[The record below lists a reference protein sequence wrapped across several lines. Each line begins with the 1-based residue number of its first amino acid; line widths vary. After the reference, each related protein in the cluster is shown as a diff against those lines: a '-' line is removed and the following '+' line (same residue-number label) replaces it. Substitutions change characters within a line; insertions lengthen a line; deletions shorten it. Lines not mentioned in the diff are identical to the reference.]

1 MRNMSSNQAK
11 KDSIWK
17 RILACRELYLMLLLP
32 VESYILFL
40 YTPMYGIMIAFK
52 DYRAARGIWGSE
64 WIGLEHFKRFFSSFY
79 FGRIVGNTL
88 TINILSLLFGFP
100 FPIFLA
106 LLLGELRNG
115 KFRKVLQ
122 NVAYIPHFLSAVIV
136 VSIMQLILNPNT
148 GVYNMIRQWF
158 GLPVTNYFASVG
170 AFKPMYIISGI
181 WQNMGW
187 DAILYIAALAGID
200 TTLYEA
206 ASIDG
211 AGRLQ
216 KIWHISLP
224 GISSTIT
231 IMLLLRCGQIMN
243 IGYEKVLLMQ
253 NSLNQASSDVIS
265 TYVYRVGILEGN
277 FDYSTAISL
286 FNSVCNILLLL
297 LANAIAKRVNGTS
310 LW

>member
-1 MRNMSSNQAK
+1 MSSNQAK

-32 VESYILFL
+32 VIWYILFL

-231 IMLLLRCGQIMN
+231 IAKLFFFISSPSRSLILRSPFLYDYLPAFTPLLHVTLLQICGSRI
-243 IGYEKVLLMQ
+243 K
-253 NSLNQASSDVIS
+253 
-265 TYVYRVGILEGN
+265 
-277 FDYSTAISL
+277 SL
-286 FNSVCNILLLL
+286 FRRILISSRL
-297 LANAIAKRVNGTS
+297 R
-310 LW
+310 